1 MLTVSDALR
10 HLGYD
15 AEVDVLFDETIT
27 KTVTEDLEGA
37 KAYLQGAV
45 GTDIFD
51 LLPEDS
57 RVDILLKAYLDD
69 LHDDRGTTSAKA
81 NNAKRD
87 MIHSTELQ
95 LKLELAQKREE
106 AIA

>member
-1 MLTVSDALR
+1 MLTFNDALN

-15 AEVDVLFDETIT
+15 IEMADAAVIKQVTAELDE
-27 KTVTEDLEGA
+27 A
-37 KAYLQGAV
+37 RAYLQGAV
-45 GTDIFD
+45 GADIFD
-51 LLPEDS
+51 LMSDDP

-87 MIHSTELQ
+87 MIHSTEQQ
-95 LKLELAQKREE
+95 LRLELVRKREE
-106 AIA
+106 AAT